1 MANVTP
7 EISEDKSKISQLPGH
22 WMAALHGLLS
32 SPWQG
37 GQFFGEKG
45 MFMKPLNLG
54 NLLRKSTYTFV
65 DLHRLYIHIYIY
77 TSTVYHIWLLR
88 IDVLTHVCLGKGAFL
103 LRISKNDF

>member
-77 TSTVYHIWLLR
+77 FN
-88 IDVLTHVCLGKGAFL
+88 C
-103 LRISKNDF
+103 ISYMVVEN